1 MCNMEKVD
9 CDSETL
15 ENADHSKKGK
25 AKKEILYLFLMYI
38 GLYTV
43 SFLILIVLIR
53 MPLFRSINILMY
65 RGVVMIIIAGIIAS
79 LLMALFMKWKKASWL
94 SAKDVIFVFIISCCI
109 NMVFFT
115 LFPVT
120 VERSVSV
127 FMLSLMDENSEIA
140 YSEEQITA
148 IFVDKY
154 VDEYGAF
161 EKRFEEQ
168 SITGT
173 IEKNADGTYS
183 ITDKGRFFV
192 KVFRLISDIFDTDK
206 SLVHP

>member
-25 AKKEILYLFLMYI
+25 ARKEILYLFLMYI

-148 IFVDKY
+148 MFVDKY

-168 SITGT
+168 SVTGT
-173 IEKNADGTYS
+173 IEKNSDGTYS